1 MAPGKRWMDWDYSH
15 WGEPGPQGQQRG
27 QPGNWYDGFGRED
40 IWEAQRQGYSGPQI
54 RILAQRAQA
63 RGLGYG
69 KVAQNMVNSLSPP
82 GSMPWDYGG
91 VGGAEFGQADLNM
104 ALGQGADYNKIKE
117 YTDYARKYGIGVG
130 VEAENW
136 MRTEKQSID
145 TERRAADDRQLQID
159 LAAEEAATRKAAE
172 ERARTDA
179 AKEAA
184 TRKAVA
190 DAAQATMQKAAEGA
204 EYGRLASRRG
214 GGSRT
219 LSASGAAT
227 FKGKGLKTSENKRGK
242 GRGTAQLRRPYER
255 SSLSIASMA
264 KGNNP
269 STLNL

>member
-1 MAPGKRWMDWDYSH
+1 MAPGKRWMDWNYSG
-15 WGEPGPQGQQRG
+15 WGQDNPHIAGYQGPGSA
-27 QPGNWYDGFGRED
+27 GNWFDGFGLQD
-40 IWEAQRQGYSGPQI
+40 ISEAQRQGYSGPQI
-54 RILAQRAQA
+54 RILAQRAVNNFG
-63 RGLGYG
+63 RPFG
-69 KVAQNMVNSLSPP
+69 KEAQRAVDRLSPP
-82 GSMPWDYGG
+82 GSMPWDYGL

-117 YTDYARKYGIGVG
+117 YADYARKWGIGVG

-145 TERRAADDRQLQID
+145 TERRAAEDRQLQLDI
-159 LAAEEAATRKAAE
+159 AAEEAATRKAA
-172 ERARTDA
+172 
-179 AKEAA
+179 
-184 TRKAVA
+184 A

-227 FKGKGLKTSENKRGK
+227 FKGKGLKTSENKRGR

>member
-1 MAPGKRWMDWDYSH
+1 MAPGKRWMDFNYDAYGMGIQPDGSDW
-15 WGEPGPQGQQRG
+15 QRG
-27 QPGNWYDGFGRED
+27 FGFKD
-40 IWEAQRQGYSGPQI
+40 LEAAQQQGYSNPQI
-54 RILAQRAQA
+54 RILAQRAEQQG
-63 RGLGYG
+63 RTVGRKTWD
-69 KVAQNMVNSLSPP
+69 KVNALQPA

-145 TERRAADDRQLQID
+145 TERIAADDRQLQID
-159 LAAEEAATRKAAE
+159 LAAE
-172 ERARTDA
+172 
-179 AKEAA
+179 EAA

-204 EYGRLASRRG
+204 AYGRLASRRG